1 VNLVRLTRCYYSL
14 GIWVQTH
21 ANATPIINERAV
33 TAVTGGKI
41 NVQTLDRVSYL
52 HYARSMYCCYEYE
65 YGSDEYEYEYE
76 YRCDKYEYEYE
87 YFVYEYEYKYEY

>member
-1 VNLVRLTRCYYSL
+1 MNLVRLTRCYYSL

-33 TAVTGGKI
+33 RGGKI

-52 HYARSMYCCYEYE
+52 SYARSMYCYEYE

-76 YRCDKYEYEYE
+76 Y
-87 YFVYEYEYKYEY
+87 FVYEYEYKYDEY

>member
-14 GIWVQTH
+14 RIWVQTH

-33 TAVTGGKI
+33 TGGEN

-65 YGSDEYEYEYE
+65 FGSDEYE
-76 YRCDKYEYEYE
+76 YRCDKYEYE

>member
-1 VNLVRLTRCYYSL
+1 MNLVRLTRCYYTL

-33 TAVTGGKI
+33 TGGKI
-41 NVQTLDRVSYL
+41 NVQTLDSVSYL
-52 HYARSMYCCYEYE
+52 RYARSMYCCYEYE
-65 YGSDEYEYEYE
+65 YGSDEYEY
-76 YRCDKYEYEYE
+76 RCDKYE